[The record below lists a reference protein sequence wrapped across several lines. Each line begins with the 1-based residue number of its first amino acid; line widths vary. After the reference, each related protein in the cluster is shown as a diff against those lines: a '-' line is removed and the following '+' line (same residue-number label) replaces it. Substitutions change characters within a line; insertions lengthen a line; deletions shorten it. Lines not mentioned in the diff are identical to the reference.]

1 MGTRISVAVTVVVVV
16 ALGVLMAVSAAQLV
30 PMGSGISSLS
40 GTSSLTYDVLFNSR
54 GWLVLAAAALGL
66 LAGAFTRRPT
76 VRIEDGIVERHDGV
90 AIFEHWLHVVAVL
103 VLLGSGIAL
112 GFLFIPRLV
121 TGAHDTGVALN
132 LHWVGV
138 VLFAFSGVYYA
149 TNTVLSG
156 RLKEHLAGLEDINVG
171 IAHYRAQL
179 AKSEPPAEGKFYAS
193 ERIAY
198 VYMLVALGLVALT
211 GVLKLLAYGI
221 NMPAGVMGV
230 VTPLHDVGALLVAL
244 FLIAHVLM
252 GAVVPWSWPE
262 LRSMVTGKLP
272 LEYVQHHHKAWYD
285 ELMGSPARSKEDQ

>member
-1 MGTRISVAVTVVVVV
+1 MGTRISIAITVVVIV
-16 ALGVLMAVSAAQLV
+16 ALGVVMAVSAAVIV
-30 PMGSGISSLS
+30 PMNVGD
-40 GTSSLTYDVLFNSR
+40 TSRTYDVLFNSR

-103 VLLGSGIAL
+103 LLLGSGIAL

-121 TGAHDTGVALN
+121 TGAHNTGVALN

-211 GVLKLLAYGI
+211 GVVKLLAYGI
-221 NMPAGVMGV
+221 NMPAGLMGV

-272 LEYVQHHHKAWYD
+272 LEYVQQHHKAWYD
-285 ELMGSPARSKEDQ
+285 ELMGSPARSKENQ